1 MRTADCFV
9 RSLVLQVY
17 GLWENPSF
25 MFLYVHDAQRFLQF
39 CTRGSLVASRRSS
52 VAMRPILH
60 LRTEKRRI
68 WAFFVC
74 QHLAA
79 CTGDV
84 KTRHKK
90 NLALL
95 WENVCEFYETYS
107 TGWWSDIF
115 CFQPNLGWLCIVLR
129 LYFNCSFFLQGSG
142 SLSWTSQANGPDSVT
157 ARTLAPGLA
166 QLDWL
171 GPLLAGTPPFGQL
184 QRRRW
189 SRVASFFCDC
199 LLTLSTHSTLLY
211 KIFLADHIRN
221 YCLVFGC
228 ASSSSSDLKAHDV
241 VGYFHFSQRVTNPFL
256 WPLQPCNSGL
266 KISSTQLLA
275 RDASGNGVQAGLLK
289 QIGTQH

>member
-1 MRTADCFV
+1 
-9 RSLVLQVY
+9 
-17 GLWENPSF
+17 
-25 MFLYVHDAQRFLQF
+25 MFLYVPLCSWCPKVCAVLSWIRTGGEEELGGHAPNSPSENGEETHLGIFRLP
-39 CTRGSLVASRRSS
+39 TPGSLHRRRENTAQEEFGFFNGRMYVSF
-52 VAMRPILH
+52 MK
-60 LRTEKRRI
+60 RTVLVGGQICFVFNQI
-68 WAFFVC
+68 WDDYV
-74 QHLAA
+74 L
-79 CTGDV
+79 
-84 KTRHKK
+84 
-90 NLALL
+90 
-95 WENVCEFYETYS
+95 YS
-107 TGWWSDIF
+107 DSISTA
-115 CFQPNLGWLCIVLR
+115 V
-129 LYFNCSFFLQGSG
+129 FLQGSG

-184 QRRRW
+184 
-189 SRVASFFCDC
+189 ASFFCDC

-211 KIFLADHIRN
+211 KIIFFADHIRN
-221 YCLVFGC
+221 YCLLFGC